1 MASNRA
7 HTESSKTSH
16 ANKKIKANDGSS
28 IKSSLS
34 SFDGAS
40 RKSSLLSSTD
50 KDSSSSAFSVSAV
63 KTVPPFLVSLHSML
77 CDKSHSDII
86 SWNVGKIIIHKRQD
100 LEKSVLGKYYNHS
113 KFASFTRQ
121 LNRYGFEND
130 GGIIN
135 AYSFT
140 HKTLTDDVESVLS
153 LQTLVAKAKTKEIV
167 KIDSDSEGEE
177 KSISDSQ
184 VSESIADVQAQLKA
198 TKEAHVRERNRLH
211 AKISRM
217 RKSKYTKGLEEELA
231 KYKKKEMG
239 GNDVSSTDDTAGDE
253 RPVLNVPAEERRKQ
267 ALSAA
272 EKRRELST
280 ASAVK
285 PATSE
290 DVIKIDS
297 DSEGEDKDK
306 TAPVKDSSS
315 SSSQS
320 NLGSS
325 DESQLSPEEIAL
337 FKFLDSQED
346 CIMGNAVEFGAWIMS
361 QGIGSISDLKH
372 AVGNDDYLTTM
383 TNGNGSCAL
392 MAFKRDTFKLA
403 VSTLE
408 SSSSQALRAAST
420 ITLRTPGGVTKTEVK
435 LGAVKDSSSSSL
447 QHAKAKAE
455 LRAAFLSATAATAAT
470 DSVGTDDTAGD
481 ERPALDVSA
490 EDRRK
495 QALSAAEKRRELP
508 TVSAVKPAT
517 SDASLGEDDERF
529 SGDESA
535 AKRLKRVSA
544 TEPAAA
550 KDGDSAGIVSKY
562 SAAKDCDNN
571 ELPK

>member
-1 MASNRA
+1 LNTLTLFQICYNFNLFRPDDNAGFDNYRDETSATASSSWTYDEQVVATEAEMQLQEVLLASSASSTSEGTPLSSRYSSSAANTIPPSVDKRQSAALAAEQRLLASNRA
-7 HTESSKTSH
+7 DTESSKTSH
-16 ANKKIKANDGSS
+16 ANKKTKANDGSS

-50 KDSSSSAFSVSAV
+50 KDSSSSAFGVSAV

-86 SWNVGKIIIHKRQD
+86 SWNVGGIIIHKRQD
-100 LEKSVLGKYYNHS
+100 LEKFVLGKYYNHS
-113 KFASFTRQ
+113 KFASFTHQ

-135 AYSFT
+135 ACSFT

-153 LQTLVAKAKTKEIV
+153 LQTLVAKAKSKEIV

-184 VSESIADVQAQLKA
+184 DSESISDDVQAA
-198 TKEAHVRERNRLH
+198 VRERNKISAAAVRERNKIS
-211 AKISRM
+211 ARISRM
-217 RKSKYTKGLEEELA
+217 RKRKYIKGLEEELA
-231 KYKKKEMG
+231 EYKKKEMG
-239 GNDVSSTDDTAGDE
+239 GNDVLSTDDTAGDE
-253 RPVLNVPAEERRKQ
+253 RPVLNASAEERRKQ
-267 ALSAA
+267 SLSAA

-285 PATSE
+285 PATSDASLDDVGTSTKSK
-290 DVIKIDS
+290 DVIEIDS
-297 DSEGEDKDK
+297 DSEGEGEKK
-306 TAPVKDSSS
+306 SA
-315 SSSQS
+315 
-320 NLGSS
+320 
-325 DESQLSPEEIAL
+325 
-337 FKFLDSQED
+337 
-346 CIMGNAVEFGAWIMS
+346 
-361 QGIGSISDLKH
+361 
-372 AVGNDDYLTTM
+372 
-383 TNGNGSCAL
+383 
-392 MAFKRDTFKLA
+392 
-403 VSTLE
+403 
-408 SSSSQALRAAST
+408 
-420 ITLRTPGGVTKTEVK
+420 
-435 LGAVKDSSSSSL
+435 AVKDS
-447 QHAKAKAE
+447 
-455 LRAAFLSATAATAAT
+455 
-470 DSVGTDDTAGD
+470 
-481 ERPALDVSA
+481 PAS
-490 EDRRK
+490 
-495 QALSAAEKRRELP
+495 
-508 TVSAVKPAT
+508 T
-517 SDASLGEDDERF
+517 SDASLGEDDERS